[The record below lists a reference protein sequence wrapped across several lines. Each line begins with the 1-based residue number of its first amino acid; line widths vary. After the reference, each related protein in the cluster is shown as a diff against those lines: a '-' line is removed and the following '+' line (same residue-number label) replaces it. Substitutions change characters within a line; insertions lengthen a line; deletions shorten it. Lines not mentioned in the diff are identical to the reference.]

1 MIEELVLDK
10 VKLYR
15 MRNGY
20 TQTDMAELLGYK
32 SKSGYNNIETGKVK
46 MSLQQM
52 AEIIKILG
60 IPLLKSMRFLLS
72 FTSRKAISLKDVLVV
87 RCAAKQQAAVDGVEI
102 NAWTKQV

>member
-20 TQTDMAELLGYK
+20 TQTDMADLLGYK

-60 IPLLKSMRFLLS
+60 IPL
-72 FTSRKAISLKDVLVV
+72 A
-87 RCAAKQQAAVDGVEI
+87 EI
-102 NAWTKQV
+102 NEVFAELYKQDGYFVEGRPCRSLRR